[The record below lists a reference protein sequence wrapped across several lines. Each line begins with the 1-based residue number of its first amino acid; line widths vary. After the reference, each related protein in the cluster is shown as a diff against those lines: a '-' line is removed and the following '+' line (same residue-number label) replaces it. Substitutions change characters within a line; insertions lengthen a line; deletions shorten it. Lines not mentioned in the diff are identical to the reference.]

1 MLKINTTVHTL
12 HSNVPPS
19 AVDAELPYELRAL
32 EAALS
37 VAARLLEHETS
48 SLEARSLP
56 ALNSLTQK
64 VRDFCRPGI

>member
-1 MLKINTTVHTL
+1 M
-12 HSNVPPS
+12 
-19 AVDAELPYELRAL
+19 DAALPYELRAL

-37 VAARLLEHETS
+37 AAARLLDHETS

-64 VRDFCRPGI
+64 ARSQPKIPVMSLSWKLLLQECAFLQMIN